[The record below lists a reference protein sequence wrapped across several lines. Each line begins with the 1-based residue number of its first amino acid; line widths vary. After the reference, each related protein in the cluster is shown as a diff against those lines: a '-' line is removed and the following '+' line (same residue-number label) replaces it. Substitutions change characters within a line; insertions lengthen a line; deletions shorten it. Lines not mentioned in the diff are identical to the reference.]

1 MYKISQFSKISDL
14 TVKALRYY
22 DKEGILSPSFRDEEN
37 QYRYYNDADFEKA
50 RLIKYLRSLDF
61 SIMEIREILETAET
75 ENDLAFIL
83 REKIKIIEKNI
94 SKEKELIR
102 KISKGLP
109 AYETKQPAL
118 SYKIDVT
125 DVKEMLAATIR
136 FTGRYSD
143 LGKYVPLLY
152 QAVKGCKTGRH
163 FNCYYDDA
171 CVEQAD
177 IELCLPVKCRITH
190 PSVTCKKLPGI
201 KALRTLHYG
210 SYDTLYL
217 AYKSVFAYANANN
230 YKILVPTREV
240 YLKSPGMIF
249 KGNPANYTTEILLP
263 FEIL

>member
-1 MYKISQFSKISDL
+1 M
-14 TVKALRYY
+14 
-22 DKEGILSPSFRDEEN
+22 
-37 QYRYYNDADFEKA
+37 
-50 RLIKYLRSLDF
+50 
-61 SIMEIREILETAET
+61 
-75 ENDLAFIL
+75 
-83 REKIKIIEKNI
+83 
-94 SKEKELIR
+94 
-102 KISKGLP
+102 
-109 AYETKQPAL
+109 
-118 SYKIDVT
+118 
-125 DVKEMLAATIR
+125 
-136 FTGRYSD
+136 
-143 LGKYVPLLY
+143 PLLY
-152 QAVKGCKTGRH
+152 QAVKDCKTGRH

>member
-1 MYKISQFSKISDL
+1 MTFS
-14 TVKALRYY
+14 
-22 DKEGILSPSFRDEEN
+22 
-37 QYRYYNDADFEKA
+37 
-50 RLIKYLRSLDF
+50 LI
-61 SIMEIREILETAET
+61 IQ
-75 ENDLAFIL
+75 
-83 REKIKIIEKNI
+83 
-94 SKEKELIR
+94 LIR

-118 SYKIDVT
+118 PYKIDVT

-152 QAVKGCKTGRH
+152 QAVKDCKTGRH

>member
-1 MYKISQFSKISDL
+1 
-14 TVKALRYY
+14 
-22 DKEGILSPSFRDEEN
+22 
-37 QYRYYNDADFEKA
+37 
-50 RLIKYLRSLDF
+50 
-61 SIMEIREILETAET
+61 MEIREILETSET

-118 SYKIDVT
+118 PYKIDVT

-152 QAVKGCKTGRH
+152 QAVKDCKTGRH

-190 PSVTCKKLPGI
+190 PSVTCPALKHCVPSIMAATILYILRINLSLPMPTPTTI
-201 KALRTLHYG
+201 KFWFPQER
-210 SYDTLYL
+210 
-217 AYKSVFAYANANN
+217 
-230 YKILVPTREV
+230 
-240 YLKSPGMIF
+240 
-249 KGNPANYTTEILLP
+249 YT
-263 FEIL
+263 